1 MMPLARKP
9 SKASFPRAMQATVR
23 RFKARL
29 QARQDKAASTS
40 RLGCRHAQWGKGVF
54 RTPKRSTLHKPAQH
68 APSAIAARCIA
79 HRTALRFP
87 TECGAAGRP
96 SPLPF
101 SLQPQARLAASG
113 AKVKASRC
121 PSPQKVL
128 PLPIQNS
135 TNGKR
140 QMISKARIKLIHALE
155 MRKHRLREG
164 LFVAE
169 GPRLVNEMLHSV
181 APAYLAATPE
191 WLAANGHLMPKG
203 CPTDEVSDQEL
214 RQASLL
220 RAPQQ
225 VLALF
230 PLPEY
235 RLDASLPQENL
246 CLALDG
252 VQDPGN
258 MGTIVRIADW
268 FGIADIICSHETV
281 DVFNPK
287 AVQATMGALARVR
300 VHYTDLPE
308 FIRQS
313 GAPTWGTLLDGQ
325 DIYSQPLDSNG
336 LIIMGNE
343 GNGISAQ
350 VRPLVTHRLLIP
362 SFPPDRPTTDS
373 LNVAIATSIVC
384 AEFRRRQQ

>member
-1 MMPLARKP
+1 
-9 SKASFPRAMQATVR
+9 
-23 RFKARL
+23 
-29 QARQDKAASTS
+29 
-40 RLGCRHAQWGKGVF
+40 
-54 RTPKRSTLHKPAQH
+54 
-68 APSAIAARCIA
+68 
-79 HRTALRFP
+79 
-87 TECGAAGRP
+87 
-96 SPLPF
+96 
-101 SLQPQARLAASG
+101 
-113 AKVKASRC
+113 
-121 PSPQKVL
+121 
-128 PLPIQNS
+128 
-135 TNGKR
+135 
-140 QMISKARIKLIHALE
+140 MISKARIKLIHALE

-191 WLAANGHLMPKG
+191 WLAANGHLVPKG

-325 DIYSQPLDSNG
+325 DIYSQPLGSNG

-350 VRPLVTHRLLIP
+350 VRPLVIHRLLIP